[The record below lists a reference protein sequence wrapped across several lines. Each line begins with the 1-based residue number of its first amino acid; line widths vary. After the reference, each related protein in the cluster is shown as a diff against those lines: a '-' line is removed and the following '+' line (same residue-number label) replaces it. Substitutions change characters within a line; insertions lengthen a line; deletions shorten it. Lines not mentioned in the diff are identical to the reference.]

1 MILTCFLIHTGTH
14 VEMLKLQKEK
24 EASGQTEEE
33 SGNKEIKGMYHVVLL
48 LHIKGGRLPTCIE
61 ILGWNRFAI
70 S

>member
-1 MILTCFLIHTGTH
+1 
-14 VEMLKLQKEK
+14 MLKLQKEK

-61 ILGWNRFAI
+61 ILGWNKVAI